1 MKKPIFIL
9 VFALL
14 VVAGLFGGQWT
25 VANAQGTIPPAPPP
39 DGTGGD
45 VIIPVTGGTLTEI
58 TVPDKCE
65 NLTLGIEYVATALF
79 KDCPKAGTKAA
90 MIVLKPEEI
99 PVVDKPLSF
108 LTEVFQITTDGTHG
122 AELSVFLSDAEIAQF
137 KQNADYG
144 LYRFDVVNQVWVR
157 VTATLD
163 GNFLVADVELPGIF
177 AVGKP

>member
-1 MKKPIFIL
+1 LKKPIFIF

-25 VANAQGTIPPAPPP
+25 VANAQGTIPPAPPI
-39 DGTGGD
+39 GNGGD
-45 VIIPVTGGTLTEI
+45 VIIPVTGGTITEM
-58 TVPDKCE
+58 TVPDNCE
-65 NLTLGIEYVATALF
+65 NLTLGIEYVASALF
-79 KDCPKAGTKAA
+79 KDCPKPGTKAA

-99 PVVDKPLSF
+99 PVVNKSLSF

-157 VTATLD
+157 LTATLD
-163 GNFLVADVELPGIF
+163 GSFLVVEAELPGIF
-177 AVGKP
+177 VVGKP

>member
-1 MKKPIFIL
+1 MKKPVFVLIL
-9 VFALL
+9 AFL

-25 VANAQGTIPPAPPP
+25 VANAQGTIPPVPPN
-39 DGTGGD
+39 GTGGN
-45 VIIPVTGGTLTEI
+45 VIIPVTGGTTTEI
-58 TVPDKCE
+58 TIPEKCE
-65 NLTLGIEYVATALF
+65 NVTLGIEYVATALF

-90 MIVLKPEEI
+90 MIVLKSDEI
-99 PVVDKPLSF
+99 PVVEKPLTA

-122 AELSVFLSDAEIAQF
+122 VELSVFLSDAEIAQF

-163 GNFLVADVELPGIF
+163 GSFLVADTEVPGIF
-177 AVGKP
+177 AVGKL